1 MPNKHPFD
9 DQLRQAFQGFEPEVN
24 APWDALERELDGVK
38 SAPEPST
45 ANAANRWAV
54 AAAVAAGG
62 ALMWLGKPAVDE
74 LIVAATEVPSE
85 MPAIQAEPIPW
96 MDATDAASF
105 ESAWDQFTQ
114 ETPAFSEDVLTTD
127 LGDGDESSFM
137 ASADLSTEPV
147 QSAME
152 NASPAAVSEV
162 VEDDKPSLDVLL
174 ASLPFT
180 ASSSESCEG
189 VEVSFELSGLDKSLS
204 FLWNFGDGSF
214 SNDPAPRHTFMTPG
228 TYDITLSVRAP
239 SDGVI
244 RTRTI
249 QNMITVLPKPQADFS
264 WAFPEMVHSGKVRVK
279 LQDQTPDATATQWVF
294 EGESDNSHWIQLEVP
309 GAYPVNLV
317 ASNKHGCLDDARHDI
332 VVGDRHGLGALARFS
347 PDGDGRYDTFLPPVL
362 RETSDLWEMVIS
374 DAKGREVYRTRSVDQ
389 PWDGMLPNGTAA
401 RNRSKFHW
409 TVRCQAEDGT
419 GKLFTDE
426 VRVER

>member
-24 APWDALERELDGVK
+24 APWNALERELDGVK
-38 SAPEPST
+38 IAPEPSPV
-45 ANAANRWAV
+45 NAANRWAV

-96 MDATDAASF
+96 TDATDAASF

-127 LGDGDESSFM
+127 LGDGDESSSM

-147 QSAME
+147 QSALE
-152 NASPAAVSEV
+152 SASPAEVAEV
-162 VEDDKPSLDVLL
+162 VEDGMPSLDVLL

-180 ASSSESCEG
+180 ASSSEACEG

-279 LQDQTPDATATQWVF
+279 LQDQTPEATATQWVF
-294 EGESDNSHWIQLEVP
+294 EGESDKSQWIQLEVP

-374 DAKGREVYRTRSVDQ
+374 DAKGQEVYRTRSVDQ
-389 PWDGMLPNGTAA
+389 PWDGMLPDGTAA
-401 RNRSKFHW
+401 GNRSKFHW

>member
-9 DQLRQAFQGFEPEVN
+9 DQLRQALRGFEPEVN
-24 APWDALERELDGVK
+24 APWEALERELDGGK
-38 SAPEPST
+38 GTPEPSL
-45 ANAANRWAV
+45 ANTANRWAV

-74 LIVAATEVPSE
+74 LIVAATEVPLE
-85 MPAIQAEPIPW
+85 MRTIQAEQVPLGS
-96 MDATDAASF
+96 ATDAASF
-105 ESAWDQFTQ
+105 ESAWNQFTQ
-114 ETPAFSEDVLTTD
+114 EAPTFQEDVLGVD
-127 LGDGDESSFM
+127 LKRGANPDGDESDESL
-137 ASADLSTEPV
+137 AKSAAGVLDMS
-147 QSAME
+147 
-152 NASPAAVSEV
+152 AAVSSVPELD
-162 VEDDKPSLDVLL
+162 EAIPSLDVLL

-180 ASSSESCEG
+180 SSSSEACEG

-239 SDGVI
+239 SDGMI
-244 RTRTI
+244 HTRTV

-264 WAFPEMVHSGKVRVK
+264 WAFPEMVQAGKVRVK
-279 LQDQTPDATATQWVF
+279 LQDHTPDATATQWVVD
-294 EGESDNSHWIQLEVP
+294 GESGNSHWIQLEVP

-317 ASNKHGCLDDARHDI
+317 ASNKHGCLGDAKHDI
-332 VVGDRHGLGALARFS
+332 VVADRHGLGALARFS
-347 PDGDGRYDTFLPPVL
+347 PDGDGRYDTFLPPAL
-362 RETSDLWEMVIS
+362 NEASDMWEMVVS
-374 DAKGREVYRTRSVDQ
+374 DSKGNEVYRTRSVDR
-389 PWDGMLPNGTAA
+389 PWDGMLPDGTMA
-401 RNRSKFHW
+401 RNRSKYHW
-409 TVRCQAEDGT
+409 TVRCRAEDGT

>member
-9 DQLRQAFQGFEPEVN
+9 DQLRQAFRRFEPEVN

-38 SAPEPST
+38 SATEASPAKT
-45 ANAANRWAV
+45 ANRWAV

-74 LIVAATEVPSE
+74 LIVAATEIPSE

-96 MDATDAASF
+96 TDATDAASF

-114 ETPAFSEDVLTTD
+114 ETPVFSEDVMTSD
-127 LGDGDESSFM
+127 FGEAAEISPAES
-137 ASADLSTEPV
+137 AELSTKAV
-147 QSAME
+147 QGALESASV
-152 NASPAAVSEV
+152 ADAAGVD
-162 VEDDKPSLDVLL
+162 EDDMPSLDVLL

-180 ASSSESCEG
+180 ASSSEACEG

-249 QNMITVLPKPQADFS
+249 QNMITVLAQAAGRFL
-264 WAFPEMVHSGKVRVK
+264 MG
-279 LQDQTPDATATQWVF
+279 
-294 EGESDNSHWIQLEVP
+294 VP
-309 GAYPVNLV
+309 G
-317 ASNKHGCLDDARHDI
+317 D
-332 VVGDRHGLGALARFS
+332 GALGQSAC
-347 PDGDGRYDTFLPPVL
+347 
-362 RETSDLWEMVIS
+362 E
-374 DAKGREVYRTRSVDQ
+374 
-389 PWDGMLPNGTAA
+389 AA
-401 RNRSKFHW
+401 RPNPRRHRHA
-409 TVRCQAEDGT
+409 VG
-419 GKLFTDE
+419 
-426 VRVER
+426 V

>member
-9 DQLRQAFQGFEPEVN
+9 DHLRQAFQRFEPEVN

-38 SAPEPST
+38 SAPDSSPAKT
-45 ANAANRWAV
+45 ANRWAV

-62 ALMWLGKPAVDE
+62 ALMWLGKPAVDD
-74 LIVAATEVPSE
+74 LIVAATEIPSE

-96 MDATDAASF
+96 TDATDAASF

-114 ETPAFSEDVLTTD
+114 ETPVFSEDVMTSD
-127 LGDGDESSFM
+127 FGE
-137 ASADLSTEPV
+137 AVEI
-147 QSAME
+147 
-152 NASPAAVSEV
+152 SPAESAEPSTKAVQGALESASV
-162 VEDDKPSLDVLL
+162 ADAAWVDEDDMPRLDALL

-180 ASSSESCEG
+180 ASSSEACEG

-317 ASNKHGCLDDARHDI
+317 VSNKHGCLDDARHDI
-332 VVGDRHGLGALARFS
+332 VVGDRHGLEALARFS

-374 DAKGREVYRTRSVDQ
+374 DAKGQEVYRTRNVNQ
-389 PWDGMLPNGTAA
+389 PWDGMLPDGTVA

-419 GKLFTDE
+419 GKLFADE

>member
-9 DQLRQAFQGFEPEVN
+9 DQLRQALRGFEPEVH
-24 APWDALERELDGVK
+24 APWDAFERELDGVK
-38 SAPEPST
+38 SVPEPSP
-45 ANAANRWAV
+45 ANTANRWAV

-85 MPAIQAEPIPW
+85 MRTIQAEPVPLGSE
-96 MDATDAASF
+96 TDAASF
-105 ESAWDQFTQ
+105 ESAWSQFTQ
-114 ETPAFSEDVLTTD
+114 VTPTFKEDVLPLD
-127 LGDGDESSFM
+127 LLEGANPGAEEPYESLVSDPTG
-137 ASADLSTEPV
+137 ALDKGADVLSTWE
-147 QSAME
+147 SGD
-152 NASPAAVSEV
+152 AV
-162 VEDDKPSLDVLL
+162 PSLEVLL

-180 ASSSESCEG
+180 SSSSEACEG

-239 SDGVI
+239 SDGMI
-244 RTRTI
+244 HTRTI

-279 LQDQTPDATATQWVF
+279 LQDQTPAATATQWVVD
-294 EGESDNSHWIQLEVP
+294 GESGNSHWIQLEVP
-309 GAYPVNLV
+309 GSYPVNLV
-317 ASNKHGCLDDARHDI
+317 ASNKYGCLGDAKHDI
-332 VVGDRHGLGALARFS
+332 VVADRHGLGALARFS
-347 PDGDGRYDTFLPPVL
+347 PDGDGRYDTFLPPAL
-362 RETSDLWEMVIS
+362 KETSDLWEMVVS
-374 DAKGREVYRTRSVDQ
+374 DAKGHEVFRTRSVDR
-389 PWDGMLPNGTAA
+389 PWDGVLPDGTLA

-409 TVRCQAEDGT
+409 TVRCQAADGT

>member
-9 DQLRQAFQGFEPEVN
+9 DQLRQTFQGFEPEVN
-24 APWDALERELDGVK
+24 APWDALERELDGLK
-38 SAPEPST
+38 SVPEPSP
-45 ANAANRWAV
+45 ANTANRWAV

-62 ALMWLGKPAVDE
+62 AMMWLGKPMVDE
-74 LIVAATEVPSE
+74 LIVAATAVPSE
-85 MPAIQAEPIPW
+85 MRSIQAEPVPFESP
-96 MDATDAASF
+96 TDAASF

-114 ETPAFSEDVLTTD
+114 EAPTFQEDVLAVD
-127 LGDGDESSFM
+127 LGEGATLGE
-137 ASADLSTEPV
+137 TEPV
-147 QSAME
+147 ESLVNAMVG
-152 NASPAAVSEV
+152 ALDHIA
-162 VEDDKPSLDVLL
+162 DDLTAPELDDEAPSLEVLL

-180 ASSSESCEG
+180 SSSNEACEG

-239 SDGVI
+239 SDGMI

-249 QNMITVLPKPQADFS
+249 QNMITVLPKPQAQFS

-279 LQDQTPDATATQWVF
+279 LQDQTPDATATQWVVD
-294 EGESDNSHWIQLEVP
+294 GEAGNSHWIQLEVP

-317 ASNKHGCLDDARHDI
+317 ASNKHGCLDDAKHDI
-332 VVGDRHGLGALARFS
+332 VVADRHGLGALARFS
-347 PDGDGRYDTFLPPVL
+347 PDGDGRYDTFLPPAL
-362 RETSDLWEMVIS
+362 NETSDLWEMVVS
-374 DAKGREVYRTRSVDQ
+374 DAKGHEVYRTRSVDQ
-389 PWDGMLPNGTAA
+389 PWDGTLPDGTLA
-401 RNRSKFHW
+401 RNRSKYHW
-409 TVRCQAEDGT
+409 TVRCQAADGT

>member
-96 MDATDAASF
+96 TDATDAASF

-127 LGDGDESSFM
+127 LGDGDESSSM

-147 QSAME
+147 QSALE
-152 NASPAAVSEV
+152 SASLAEVAEV
-162 VEDDKPSLDVLL
+162 VEDGMPSLDVLL

-180 ASSSESCEG
+180 ASSSEACEG
-189 VEVSFELSGLDKSLS
+189 IEVSFELSGLDKSLS

-294 EGESDNSHWIQLEVP
+294 EGESDKSQWIQLEVP

-374 DAKGREVYRTRSVDQ
+374 DAKGQEVYRTRSVDQ
-389 PWDGMLPNGTAA
+389 PWDGMLPDGTAA
-401 RNRSKFHW
+401 GNRSKFHW

>member
-9 DQLRQAFQGFEPEVN
+9 DQLRQAFQRFEPEVN

-38 SAPEPST
+38 SAPEASP
-45 ANAANRWAV
+45 AKAANRWAV

-96 MDATDAASF
+96 PDATDAASF

-114 ETPAFSEDVLTTD
+114 EAPVFSEDVMTSD
-127 LGDGDESSFM
+127 FGEVAEISPAES
-137 ASADLSTEPV
+137 AELSTKAV
-147 QSAME
+147 QGALESASV
-152 NASPAAVSEV
+152 ADAAGVD
-162 VEDDKPSLDVLL
+162 EDDMPSLDVLL

-180 ASSSESCEG
+180 ASSSEACEG

-294 EGESDNSHWIQLEVP
+294 EGESDNSHWIQLDVP

-332 VVGDRHGLGALARFS
+332 VVGDRHGLEALARFS

-374 DAKGREVYRTRSVDQ
+374 DAKGQEVYRTRNVNQ
-389 PWDGMLPNGTAA
+389 PWDGMLPDGTVA

>member
-38 SAPEPST
+38 SAPELSP
-45 ANAANRWAV
+45 ANTANRWAV

-85 MPAIQAEPIPW
+85 MRSIQAEPVPFENV
-96 MDATDAASF
+96 TDAASF

-114 ETPAFSEDVLTTD
+114 ETPTFQEDVLAED
-127 LGDGDESSFM
+127 LG
-137 ASADLSTEPV
+137 ADANSNAAEPV
-147 QSAME
+147 ESLVDAMTGALE
-152 NASPAAVSEV
+152 NIADDLTAPEVDDEVS
-162 VEDDKPSLDVLL
+162 SLEVLL

-180 ASSSESCEG
+180 SSSNEACEG

-239 SDGVI
+239 SDGMI
-244 RTRTI
+244 HTRTI

-279 LQDQTPDATATQWVF
+279 LQDHTPDATATQWVVD
-294 EGESDNSHWIQLEVP
+294 GESGNSHWIQLDVP

-317 ASNKHGCLDDARHDI
+317 ASNKHGCLDDAKHDI
-332 VVGDRHGLGALARFS
+332 VVADRHGLGALARFS
-347 PDGDGRYDTFLPPVL
+347 PDGDGRYDTFLPPAL
-362 RETSDLWEMVIS
+362 NETSDLWEMVVS
-374 DAKGREVYRTRSVDQ
+374 DAKGHEVYRTRSVDQ
-389 PWDGMLPNGTAA
+389 PWDGTLPDGTLA
-401 RNRSKFHW
+401 RNRSKYHW

>member
-1 MPNKHPFD
+1 M
-9 DQLRQAFQGFEPEVN
+9 
-24 APWDALERELDGVK
+24 
-38 SAPEPST
+38 
-45 ANAANRWAV
+45 
-54 AAAVAAGG
+54 
-62 ALMWLGKPAVDE
+62 
-74 LIVAATEVPSE
+74 
-85 MPAIQAEPIPW
+85 
-96 MDATDAASF
+96 
-105 ESAWDQFTQ
+105 
-114 ETPAFSEDVLTTD
+114 
-127 LGDGDESSFM
+127 
-137 ASADLSTEPV
+137 
-147 QSAME
+147 
-152 NASPAAVSEV
+152 
-162 VEDDKPSLDVLL
+162 PSLDVLL

-180 ASSSESCEG
+180 ASSSEACEG

-332 VVGDRHGLGALARFS
+332 VVGDRHGLEALARFS

-374 DAKGREVYRTRSVDQ
+374 DAKGQEVYRTRNVNQ
-389 PWDGMLPNGTAA
+389 PWDGMLPDGTVA

>member
-9 DQLRQAFQGFEPEVN
+9 DQLRQAFQRFEPEVN
-24 APWDALERELDGVK
+24 VPWDALERELDGVK
-38 SAPEPST
+38 SATEASPAKT
-45 ANAANRWAV
+45 ANRWAV

-96 MDATDAASF
+96 TDATDAASF

-114 ETPAFSEDVLTTD
+114 EAPVFSEDVMTSD
-127 LGDGDESSFM
+127 FGEVAEISPAES
-137 ASADLSTEPV
+137 AELSTKAV
-147 QSAME
+147 QGALESASV
-152 NASPAAVSEV
+152 ADAAGVD
-162 VEDDKPSLDVLL
+162 EDDMPSLDVLL

-180 ASSSESCEG
+180 ASSSEACEG

-332 VVGDRHGLGALARFS
+332 VVGDRHGLEALARFS

-374 DAKGREVYRTRSVDQ
+374 NAKGQEVYRTRNVNQ
-389 PWDGMLPNGTAA
+389 PWDGMLPDGTVA